1 MNDIPFRLVYVGKEE
16 HLMMPHLTALTT
28 VQNLYDILF
37 QYVVTP
43 EKEEKLVKFINMIH
57 EHLNDGFRGNI
68 PFSVPVEELE
78 FLGEGLAELKLL
90 CWQKIPVYVF
100 AVEMDQEEDPDRRDS
115 SLEAVENVLAD
126 LFVYKWRGESQI
138 IVYPSSIL

>member
-1 MNDIPFRLVYVGKEE
+1 MGREE

-28 VQNLYDILF
+28 AQNLYDILF
-37 QYVVTP
+37 QYVISP

-57 EHLNDGFRGNI
+57 EHLNDGFRGSI

-100 AVEMDQEEDPDRRDS
+100 TVEIDEEDPDLRAS
-115 SLEAVENVLAD
+115 SLEAVENILAE

-138 IVYPSSIL
+138 IVYPSSVL